1 VTFWSWFGVIG
12 GALGAWTALLGMV
25 ARYARAG
32 VRAVSAH
39 VAATTANT
47 TSLNALTDTVRQHIT
62 ATNTG
67 LEQLDARVTRLEHAA

>member
-12 GALGAWTALLGMV
+12 GALGAWVGLLGLL

-32 VRAVSAH
+32 VKAVSAH

-47 TSLNALTDTVRQHIT
+47 TSLNALTETVRQHIT
-62 ATNTG
+62 ATNSG
-67 LEQLDARVTRLEHAA
+67 LEQLDARVTRLETAA